1 MIKQCLVGGSKGLN
15 EEKKLFSLFSMMFEC
30 SSLKI
35 SISVQ

>member
-1 MIKQCLVGGSKGLN
+1 MIKQCLVGRSEGLN
-15 EEKKLFSLFSMMFEC
+15 EEKELFYLFLIMFEC